1 MVMMCGD
8 VDDDDDKRGRIVVT
22 IGDDDAQEVVRL
34 TPAYAPIRRLL
45 EDLSFSLQ
53 EAYKCPLL
61 LLLPIA
67 DDGIDAAFYV

>member
-1 MVMMCGD
+1 M
-8 VDDDDDKRGRIVVT
+8 T

-61 LLLPIA
+61 LPQLLLPIA